1 MTSKRGSRP
10 HWQRIHFTLSVLFL
24 FSLLQAMSATDQVL
38 HPSNSFGQPS
48 PMAAIMGGAFAILG
62 AFCFLISGLLI
73 ARTEP
78 STAANWVIV
87 VGLFAFFASLLTA

>member
-1 MTSKRGSRP
+1 
-10 HWQRIHFTLSVLFL
+10 
-24 FSLLQAMSATDQVL
+24 
-38 HPSNSFGQPS
+38 
-48 PMAAIMGGAFAILG
+48 MAAIMAGAFAILG